1 MEKEISKGT
10 QKFIWHMV
18 SFIAV
23 FIIALVILCRVL
35 PEPNR
40 TTSADPNSQVIIS
53 QTDENIS
60 TDFDS
65 VKERVDRAN
74 NTTGK
79 EIKSLYTGDGKSSM
93 QKQLETRLFF
103 NTIKNILI
111 CVLLA
116 VVYTLIWNKDA
127 PYSVCEGFVDEN
139 TELIPAWRIMMTQKK
154 NNSMSVYQHFVNC
167 CTALGVRDV
176 EDFFDRM
183 ITLDYIIANEDRHF
197 NNFGALRNAETL
209 EWIGMAPI
217 YDSGSS
223 LGYDKL
229 PGQIRIGREVG
240 CKPFKNHHEEQI
252 KLVRPFDWLDLS
264 KLDHVDD
271 IIREVLSQDTE
282 ETYVDENRIRAITDS
297 EKSRLQ
303 NLRQIISE
311 HDVGV
316 AQTQTDMT
324 TDDVKENIA
333 ENYSSNKKI

>member
-1 MEKEISKGT
+1 MFGAPKKANELNFSSPDNTSDGFLKKRW
-10 QKFIWHMV
+10 K
-18 SFIAV
+18 
-23 FIIALVILCRVL
+23 II
-35 PEPNR
+35 
-40 TTSADPNSQVIIS
+40 
-53 QTDENIS
+53 
-60 TDFDS
+60 
-65 VKERVDRAN
+65 
-74 NTTGK
+74 
-79 EIKSLYTGDGKSSM
+79 DGKRCLVKGGSNPFR
-93 QKQLETRLFF
+93 QQPF
-103 NTIKNILI
+103 NEVIASKVMAELGIPY
-111 CVLLA
+111 VP
-116 VVYTLIWNKDA
+116 YTLIWNKDA
-127 PYSVCEGFVDEN
+127 PYSVCEDFVDEN

-154 NNSMSVYQHFVNC
+154 NNSTSVYQHFVNC
-167 CTALGVRDV
+167 CTALGIKDV
-176 EDFFDRM
+176 EDFLNRM

-252 KLVRPFDWLDLS
+252 KLVRSFDWLDLS

-271 IIREVLSQDTE
+271 IIGEVLSQDTE

-297 EKSRLQ
+297 VKSRLQ

-311 HDVGV
+311 HDVRL
-316 AQTQTDMT
+316 AQTQTDT
-324 TDDVKENIA
+324 TADDVKENIA